1 MKNIEVVDNFLPE
14 DLFLDI
20 SDFFFS
26 SNFIWYWNEFKT
38 IKGME
43 YDDKLNELD
52 DFQYIHPFYNYN
64 KSISNVNIDA
74 FSDALN
80 MKHIVK
86 AKANS
91 TIRMNSIIRYGFHTD
106 VNLPGCKT
114 AIFYMNTNDGFTE
127 FKNGDIIESIAN
139 RMVIFDSSLEHTGTS
154 CTNKKRRI
162 VLNFNYFN
170 HDYFQKNYI

>member
-1 MKNIEVVDNFLPE
+1 MKKIEVIDNFLPT

-26 SNFIWYWNEFKT
+26 DKIVWYWNEFKT
-38 IKGME
+38 THEKIK
-43 YDDKLNELD
+43 YDDQLDELD
-52 DFQYIHPFYNYN
+52 DFQYIHPLYNFN
-64 KSISNVNIDA
+64 KPVSNVNIQV
-74 FSDALN
+74 FIDALN

-91 TIRMNSIIRYGFHTD
+91 TIRMNSIFRYGFHTD
-106 VNLPGCKT
+106 VGLSGCKT
-114 AIFYMNTNDGFTE
+114 SIFYMNTNDGFTE
-127 FKNGDIIESIAN
+127 FENGDRIESIAN
-139 RMVIFDSSLEHTGTS
+139 RMITFDSSLKHTGTS

-170 HDYFQKNYI
+170 HDNF

>member
-1 MKNIEVVDNFLPE
+1 MKKIEVIDNFLPI

-26 SNFIWYWNEFKT
+26 SKFVWYWNEFKT
-38 IKGME
+38 EKGMKYGNE
-43 YDDKLNELD
+43 LDELD
-52 DFQYIHPFYNYN
+52 DFQYIHPFYNLN
-64 KSISNVNIDA
+64 KPVSNVNIQA
-74 FSDALN
+74 FIDALN

-91 TIRMNSIIRYGFHTD
+91 TIRTNSIIRYGFHTD
-106 VNLPGCKT
+106 VNLPDCKT
-114 AIFYMNTNDGFTE
+114 SIFYMNTNDGFTE
-127 FKNGDIIESIAN
+127 FENGDRIESIAN
-139 RMVIFDSSLEHTGTS
+139 RMITFDSSFKHTGTS

-170 HDYFQKNYI
+170 HDKFQKD

>member
-1 MKNIEVVDNFLPE
+1 MKQIEIIDNFLPLP
-14 DLFLDI
+14 LFLDI

-26 SNFIWYWNEFKT
+26 SKFVWYWNEFKT
-38 IKGME
+38 IKGIE

-64 KSISNVNIDA
+64 KPVSNVNIAA

-91 TIRMNSIIRYGFHTD
+91 TIRMNSIFSY
-106 VNLPGCKT
+106 
-114 AIFYMNTNDGFTE
+114 
-127 FKNGDIIESIAN
+127 
-139 RMVIFDSSLEHTGTS
+139 
-154 CTNKKRRI
+154 
-162 VLNFNYFN
+162 
-170 HDYFQKNYI
+170 

>member
-1 MKNIEVVDNFLPE
+1 MKKIEVIDNFLPK

-26 SNFIWYWNEFKT
+26 SKFVWYWNEFKT
-38 IKGME
+38 EKGMKYGSE
-43 YDDKLNELD
+43 LNELD
-52 DFQYIHPFYNYN
+52 DFQYIHPLYNFN
-64 KSISNVNIDA
+64 KPVSNVNIQA
-74 FSDALN
+74 FIDALN

-91 TIRMNSIIRYGFHTD
+91 TIRMNSIFRYGFHND
-106 VNLPGCKT
+106 VGLSGCKT
-114 AIFYMNTNDGFTE
+114 SIFYMNTNDGFTE
-127 FKNGDIIESIAN
+127 FENGDRIESIAN
-139 RMVIFDSSLEHTGTS
+139 RMITFDSSLKHTGTS

-170 HDYFQKNYI
+170 HDNF

>member
-1 MKNIEVVDNFLPE
+1 MKNLEVIDNFLPT

-26 SNFIWYWNEFKT
+26 SNFPWYWNEFKT
-38 IKGME
+38 IKEMK
-43 YDDKLNELD
+43 YDDQLNELD
-52 DFQYIHPFYNYN
+52 DFQYIHGFYNYN
-64 KSISNVNIDA
+64 KRVSNINIAA

-106 VNLPGCKT
+106 VTLRDCKT
-114 AIFYMNTNDGFTE
+114 AIFYMNSNDGFTE

-162 VLNFNYFN
+162 VLNFNYF
-170 HDYFQKNYI
+170 

>member
-1 MKNIEVVDNFLPE
+1 MKKIEVIDNFLPI

-26 SNFIWYWNEFKT
+26 SKFVWYWNEFKT
-38 IKGME
+38 IERIK
-43 YDDKLNELD
+43 YDTELDELD
-52 DFQYIHPFYNYN
+52 DFQYIHPFYNLN
-64 KSISNVNIDA
+64 KPVSNVNIQA
-74 FSDALN
+74 FIDALN

-106 VNLPGCKT
+106 VNLPDCKT
-114 AIFYMNTNDGFTE
+114 SIFYMNTNDGFTE
-127 FKNGDIIESIAN
+127 FENGDRIESIAN
-139 RMVIFDSSLEHTGTS
+139 RMITFDSSLKHTGTS

-162 VLNFNYFN
+162 VLNFNYF
-170 HDYFQKNYI
+170 